1 MAMLNIKIIFKIM
14 SNKLKATHEG
24 KLNIGNSILDVAV
37 LNNGQRIITQTAVF
51 KALDR
56 PSRGNSRVKG
66 IPVFMDAQN
75 LQPFINDDLKAVI
88 NKIEYLGLNGKKQI
102 GFDANI
108 LPLVSD
114 LYLYAR
120 QKGAIKTK
128 NQLDTAKK
136 AEILVRSLAKIGI
149 TALVDEATGY
159 QYQREKDELQLI
171 LKAYIND
178 ELLKW
183 QKMFPDT
190 FYFEIFRL
198 KGWDYTVNGIK
209 KRPGVIG
216 TWTNKLIYEQLPKN
230 VLEELKKKTPKNDK
244 GNYTQRFFQSLTP
257 DIGHPALTA
266 QIYKVIGIM
275 NISNNWKEFKSN
287 FNKMVDRN
295 NGQMEINFEQTEK
308 EIKNNNIALSNF
320 NQTLKS
326 PFDDNL
332 SKDKKMNKDLE

>member
-1 MAMLNIKIIFKIM
+1 MLNKKNKIFKRM

-51 KALDR
+51 KALNR

-66 IPVFMDAQN
+66 IPVFMDAKN
-75 LQPFINDDLKAVI
+75 LQPFINEDLMAVI
-88 NKIEYLGLNGKKQI
+88 NKIEYIGLNEKKQI

-114 LYLYAR
+114 LYLNAR
-120 QKGAIKTK
+120 QEGAIKTK
-128 NQLDTAKK
+128 KQLETAGK

-183 QKMFPDT
+183 QKMFPDA
-190 FYFEIFRL
+190 FYIEIFRL
-198 KGWDYTVNGIK
+198 NNWDYTVKGIK

-216 TWTNKLIYEQLPKN
+216 KWTNELIYEQLPKH
-230 VLEELKKKTPKNDK
+230 VLDELKKKTPKNNK
-244 GNYTQRFFQSLTP
+244 GNYKQRFFQSLTP
-257 DIGHPALTA
+257 DIGHPALSS
-266 QIYKVIGIM
+266 QINKVIAIM
-275 NISNNWKEFKSN
+275 NISNNWEEFKSY
-287 FNKMVDRN
+287 FKKMVERN
-295 NGQMEINFEQTEK
+295 NGQMQINFEQTEK
-308 EIKNNNIALSNF
+308 ELKDNNIKLSNF
-320 NQTLKS
+320 NQNFKL
-326 PFDDNL
+326 PLDDNP
-332 SKDKKMNKDLE
+332 SKDKKMNKNLE